1 MVNHLPRVR
10 PIAYGGR
17 RPANRRTVSTS
28 APSGAVP
35 ESRREWIL
43 RWLRHAIAT
52 GELEPGERLVE
63 RDISARSG
71 VSRGPVREA
80 IMILEQ
86 EGLVVSHPYRGAQV
100 APVSADEVREVLV
113 PIRQTIERF
122 AFRNAAALP
131 DLLGRL
137 EGIVRDMESAARRGD
152 ADRLADLDVDFHE
165 AVIRAAGHPQTLQIW
180 RTIQPRVRAYFV
192 RDAPAHPSPDEI
204 PRQHR
209 ELLEALRTGDPATVD
224 RAVTEHIALHLA
236 R

>member
-1 MVNHLPRVR
+1 
-10 PIAYGGR
+10 
-17 RPANRRTVSTS
+17 VSTS

-43 RWLRHAIAT
+43 RWLRQAIAS
-52 GELEPGERLVE
+52 GELGPGERLVE

-100 APVSADEVREVLV
+100 APVSGAEVREVLV

-122 AFRNAAALP
+122 AFANAAGDP

-137 EGIVRDMESAARRGD
+137 EGIVREMESAAQRGD
-152 ADRLADLDVDFHE
+152 TDRLADLDVDFHE

-180 RTIQPRVRAYFV
+180 RTIQPRVRAYFL

-209 ELLEALRTGDPATVD
+209 ELLDALRTGDPTAVD
-224 RAVTEHIALHLA
+224 RAVVDHIELHLD

>member
-1 MVNHLPRVR
+1 MVNHLPQTHG
-10 PIAYGGR
+10 IAYGGR

-43 RWLRHAIAT
+43 RWLRQSIAT
-52 GELEPGERLVE
+52 GELQPGERLVE

-100 APVSADEVREVLV
+100 APVSGTEVREVLV

-122 AFRNAAALP
+122 AFGNAAGDP

-137 EGIVRDMESAARRGD
+137 DGIVREMESAAQRGD

-192 RDAPAHPSPDEI
+192 RDAPEHPDPGEI

-209 ELLEALRTGDPATVD
+209 ELLDALGTGDPATVD
-224 RAVTEHIALHLA
+224 RAVVDHIELHLD